1 MPAGILPDIPAE
13 GLQVFFSEER
23 RGKREEGRSNPP
35 QVLDDSLIV
44 LPGPLRTRDV
54 IKACSLQ
61 LTENQPLRGI
71 PPAAKPPLHQRPP
84 VRSTHSPVG
93 ERSDDNPPPLC
104 PIHTICRNLPIYKKR
119 RYMNCAPHHH
129 SSFLIPDF
137 LKFPVDT
144 KANSWYHHTCRREG
158 GGPERFLPKELQKS
172 A

>member
-1 MPAGILPDIPAE
+1 MINTCRCFAGHSGGGPAGIF
-13 GLQVFFSEER
+13 V
-23 RGKREEGRSNPP
+23 KREEGRGKIESAAGVRRFAYYSPWAN
-35 QVLDDSLIV
+35 SHA
-44 LPGPLRTRDV
+44 GRY
-54 IKACSLQ
+54 KGLQ

-93 ERSDDNPPPLC
+93 ERSDANPPPLC

>member
-1 MPAGILPDIPAE
+1 MINTCRCFAGHSGGGPAGIF
-13 GLQVFFSEER
+13 V
-23 RGKREEGRSNPP
+23 KREEGRGKIESAAGVRRFAYYSPWAN
-35 QVLDDSLIV
+35 SHA
-44 LPGPLRTRDV
+44 GRY
-54 IKACSLQ
+54 KGLQ
-61 LTENQPLRGI
+61 LTAYRESAAPRH
-71 PPAAKPPLHQRPP
+71 PAC
-84 VRSTHSPVG
+84 G
-93 ERSDDNPPPLC
+93 EAAATPLC

-144 KANSWYHHTCRREG
+144 TGNPWYHHTCRREG